1 NIGSEHLVGLAGT
14 GAASGLA
21 VGHFEWLACLILL
34 LLGWL
39 FVPFYLRSGVYT
51 MPEFLER
58 RFNPAARA
66 YFSWVSVIGYVL
78 TKISVTLFAGGI
90 VMRAVTGLDLWTSAG
105 VLIVVTGLYTIAGGL
120 RAVIYT
126 EVMQALI
133 LIVGSAA
140 LAAVGLAAVG
150 GWSGLAAR
158 VPADFFSMWKPASHP
173 DFPWTGIVFGA
184 PILGVWYWCT
194 DQHIVQRVLAARNVA
209 EARSGT
215 IFAGFLKIL
224 PVFIFVL
231 PGIIAAALYA
241 DVRGGAAD
249 TAYPALVTR
258 LLPAGFKGLVLAG
271 MLAAL
276 MSSLASAFNSC
287 STLLTWDVYR
297 KLRPGASE
305 ARLVAVGRLTT
316 VGLVGLGLAWI
327 PFMKY
332 VSPQLYIY
340 LQSVQA
346 YIAPPIAACFLLGV
360 LYPRLNGAGALAALW
375 TGLVL
380 GMARL
385 VLELARG
392 RLPRGTLWAWF
403 ATVNFLHFAA
413 LLFVLCAAILVAVS
427 LATAPP
433 EPERVA
439 GLTVAGGRAA
449 APVPAPAPV
458 AAVGVARAYDPARD
472 LGALFPDVQLAGL
485 FRDSKTFVDA
495 RPLLDPADIA
505 ARYAAARTAP
515 GFSLAAFVHRY
526 FALPPSPVDTFRADT
541 AQTMEAHLRAL
552 WPVLT
557 RAPPPDSGALSSL
570 LPLPRPYVVPGGRF
584 REIYY
589 WDSYFTMLGLVASD
603 RVDLVRD
610 MLDNFAYLVRR

>member
-1 NIGSEHLVGLAGT
+1 MTSLHWFDLVVIAIYFLLLLGIGYWAARREKNVSADYFLASRDVGWFAVGASLFASNIGSEHLVGLAGT

-58 RFNPAARA
+58 RFNPTARS
-66 YFSWVSVIGYVL
+66 YFTWVSIIGYVL

-90 VMRAVTGLDLWTSAG
+90 VVRAVTGWSVWTSAV
-105 VLIVVTGLYTIAGGL
+105 VLIVITGLYTVMGGL

-126 EVMQALI
+126 EVMQAVVLI
-133 LIVGSAA
+133 IGSAV
-140 LAAVGLAAVG
+140 LAVMGLHAVG
-150 GWSGLAAR
+150 GWSGLEAR
-158 VPADFFSMWKPASHP
+158 VPPAFFSMWKPVSDPA
-173 DFPWTGIVFGA
+173 FPWTGIVFGA

-194 DQHIVQRVLAARNVA
+194 DQHIVQRVLAARNVS
-209 EARSGT
+209 EARTGT
-215 IFAGFLKIL
+215 IFAGYLKIL

-231 PGIIAAALYA
+231 PGIIAAALFA

-258 LLPAGFKGLVLAG
+258 LLPGGFKGLVLAG

-297 KLRPGASE
+297 KLRPDASE

-316 VGLVGLGLAWI
+316 VLLVGLGLLWI

-332 VSPQLYIY
+332 ISPQIYIY

-360 LYPRLNGAGALAALW
+360 LYPRLNGVGAVTALY

-380 GMARL
+380 GALRL
-385 VLELARG
+385 VLELAKAH
-392 RLPRGTLWAWF
+392 LASGTVWAWF
-403 ATVNFLHFAA
+403 AGVNFLHFAA
-413 LLFVLCAAILVAVS
+413 LLFVLCSGILIAVS
-427 LATAPP
+427 LATPP
-433 EPERVA
+433 PPAVKTV
-439 GLTVAGGRAA
+439 GLTYGR
-449 APVPAPAPV
+449 PEV
-458 AAVGVARAYDPARD
+458 AAVPVPTGPRTLNIVLSVA
-472 LGALFPDVQLAGL
+472 
-485 FRDSKTFVDA
+485 
-495 RPLLDPADIA
+495 
-505 ARYAAARTAP
+505 
-515 GFSLAAFVHRY
+515 LAATIGVLWY
-526 FALPPSPVDTFRADT
+526 VFR
-541 AQTMEAHLRAL
+541 
-552 WPVLT
+552 
-557 RAPPPDSGALSSL
+557 
-570 LPLPRPYVVPGGRF
+570 
-584 REIYY
+584 
-589 WDSYFTMLGLVASD
+589 
-603 RVDLVRD
+603 
-610 MLDNFAYLVRR
+610 